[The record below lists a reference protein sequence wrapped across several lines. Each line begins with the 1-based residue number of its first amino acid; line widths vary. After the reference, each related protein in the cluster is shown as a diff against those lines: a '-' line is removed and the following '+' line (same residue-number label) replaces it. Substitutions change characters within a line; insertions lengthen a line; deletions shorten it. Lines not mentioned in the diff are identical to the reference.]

1 MLDPVTVIATASA
14 AYNALKKGIEIGREL
29 QDMGGQLATWAGAI
43 ADIEYLAKKAEDPPW
58 WRAGSNVQVEA
69 IEIFAA
75 KKKIEAQ
82 RNELK
87 HLRPVFLRPERLGG
101 IDADRGAS
109 AQAQASDRPPQGR
122 NQRDAHYRC
131 DRRLGLGRWCS
142 RLGAFGLSFMGI
154 AAMTDFIPDKKTY
167 QSNRRRM
174 AWAALAMMI
183 VCTGA
188 VIIDPA
194 RMAQADAILMMM
206 YGSLS
211 ALVGAYFGFA
221 NMGAQQPPER
231 RRHEE
236 DDPCER

>member
-1 MLDPVTVIATASA
+1 
-14 AYNALKKGIEIGREL
+14 
-29 QDMGGQLATWAGAI
+29 
-43 ADIEYLAKKAEDPPW
+43 
-58 WRAGSNVQVEA
+58 
-69 IEIFAA
+69 
-75 KKKIEAQ
+75 
-82 RNELK
+82 
-87 HLRPVFLRPERLGG
+87 
-101 IDADRGAS
+101 
-109 AQAQASDRPPQGR
+109 
-122 NQRDAHYRC
+122 
-131 DRRLGLGRWCS
+131 
-142 RLGAFGLSFMGI
+142 MGI

-183 VCTGA
+183 ISTGA
-188 VIIDPA
+188 VLIDPA

-221 NMGAQQPPER
+221 NMGAQQPTER